1 MSNDGLTE
9 QERNWGALYDRI
21 AEVLLQFGEEDH
33 FGKADYLIVDDN
45 YGSRRHTIEIHKLHM
60 LRPSV
65 VVMLQGL
72 LQAFPDWEIVVAVD
86 IPGTEGIWPRMG
98 LTIRDR
104 EIIDDLQRQFLP
116 TEFQGVAYAGSQR
129 GEGRD

>member
-1 MSNDGLTE
+1 MSNERLIE
-9 QERNWGALYDRI
+9 QERSWGALYDKI
-21 AEVLLQFGEEDH
+21 AELLLQFGEEDH

-60 LRPSV
+60 LRPI
-65 VVMLQGL
+65 VVMTLQHL

-116 TEFQGVAYAGSQR
+116 TEFQGVAYAGSR
-129 GEGRD
+129 PGANRD